1 MSLEKVC
8 HLTII
13 KIHVEEMIVLLFLLP
28 ELSFPILELYINAIV
43 QYILIC
49 VWFLLLS
56 IIFHFHQHN
65 VGWKVTYSLFLLKFH
80 RVTNHPSDALNYGR
94 ILLHL
99 LFIFVTFLT
108 YDLASSIQWTDLE
121 VKRSG
126 FCYLGA
132 KWYWAMI

>member
-13 KIHVEEMIVLLFLLP
+13 KIHVKEMIVLLFLLP

-65 VGWKVTYSLFLLKFH
+65 VGRKVTYSLFLLKFH

-99 LFIFVTFLT
+99 LFFFVTFLT
-108 YDLASSIQWTDLE
+108 YDLASSIQ
-121 VKRSG
+121 
-126 FCYLGA
+126 
-132 KWYWAMI
+132 